1 MHIVDT
7 SSLKSFPLHN
17 LRPLILKGTLGSNIR
32 QLKGFKS
39 KKWLYIYLC
48 VWRHLPPSFVLKI
61 ANVWK
66 GRKFIARFQALSS
79 SKLSH
84 SEKRKRGYEKHTT
97 SKQHRVIKIS
107 CLRRL
112 HQSSISSKPHSL
124 FQRIR
129 SFSHLL
135 VIPNWSCSTT
145 NSVKDTSN
153 SGLRFYGICDYTHS
167 QSWLHNNYIQKR
179 QSHHNHYAQKQ
190 KTFIV

>member
-1 MHIVDT
+1 VFDVT
-7 SSLKSFPLHN
+7 FPPPLSLRLLTFEKGEN
-17 LRPLILKGTLGSNIR
+17 LLRDFKHCLRVSYPILRRERGGMRNTLLLNSIES
-32 QLKGFKS
+32 L
-39 KKWLYIYLC
+39 
-48 VWRHLPPSFVLKI
+48 
-61 ANVWK
+61 
-66 GRKFIARFQALSS
+66 QATL
-79 SKLSH
+79 
-84 SEKRKRGYEKHTT
+84 
-97 SKQHRVIKIS
+97 IKIS